1 MQHSIAAKYAAR
13 PAARFVRPSTRL
25 RERRLGL
32 RASGSFQA
40 ASPRATVLRHV
51 DLPPLA
57 RLRAEWRQVRPARTS
72 RPFGG
77 RIGPV
82 VSMSWARFGRSGMRR
97 RSGAASAP
105 WPG

>member
-25 RERRLGL
+25 RERRMGL

-40 ASPRATVLRHV
+40 ASARATVLRHT
-51 DLPPLA
+51 DLPPLVLLHASWRHVRTA
-57 RLRAEWRQVRPARTS
+57 RSS
-72 RPFGG
+72 RRDGD
-77 RIGPV
+77 RIGRV
-82 VSMSWARFGRSGMRR
+82 ASMSWAGFGRSAARR
-97 RSGAASAP
+97 RSGAAPAP